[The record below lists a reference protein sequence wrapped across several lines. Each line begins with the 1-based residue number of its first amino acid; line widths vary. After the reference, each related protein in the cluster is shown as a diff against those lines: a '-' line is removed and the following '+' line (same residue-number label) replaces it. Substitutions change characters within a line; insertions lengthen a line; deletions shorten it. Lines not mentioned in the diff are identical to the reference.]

1 MREILFRGKRTD
13 NGEWVYGSCL
23 PHDGCAYIMPP
34 IRNTGITII
43 EMFIRVIPE
52 TVGQYTGLR
61 DSGWTK
67 VIFEGDIVRHGHTVK
82 YADGKTSDFYN
93 NAVVEYSES
102 NGCYIITIPGEP
114 HFNRLTKNM
123 VKENNI
129 TVIGNIH
136 DNPELLKE
144 DK

>member
-13 NGEWVYGSCL
+13 NGEWVEGFYTECSPVSNSKCV
-23 PHDGCAYIMPP
+23 
-34 IRNTGITII
+34 I
-43 EMFIRVIPE
+43 ETAWGDYAVIPE

-136 DNPELLKE
+136 DNPELLKG